1 MTLTFEEKRLKALLS
16 YNLMDTEAETQYDR
30 ITKLAC
36 YICDTKMAAINLIDD
51 SRSWIKSKVGLDIS
65 ELSKDLTFCKYT
77 ILQQHL
83 LEIPDT
89 LLDNRLKDN
98 PMASGE
104 NGIRYYAGIS
114 LVTPEGYIIGTICVF
129 DTQPNLLNDSQ
140 KEALQFLA
148 DETVLH
154 METTKRNQ
162 ELQLLITR
170 QNEYKALFDN
180 SGDLHFISDETGK
193 IEFINSSVKRI
204 LGYQVE
210 EVIGRS
216 ILDFCVPNDQFIVQ
230 KMQES
235 LARGENKVEFLVKV
249 IAKNLEIKWFSFF
262 NVNLNKRWLSNGRD
276 VTKHILAEQEL
287 QQLSL
292 VASHVTNGV
301 VINDKNNKILWVNE
315 AFETIT
321 GYNLKDVKG
330 EKLSQIITGKQTDP
344 QILDYAEKQVNNKTS
359 FTIELLAYTKK
370 QEQIWLSVANS
381 VILNELGEINRS
393 IEIIRDVTERKQ
405 TELELQILSAAVTKS
420 EVGVLIRNAKNEVVW
435 LNKATERIWGWSL
448 EELKGTVLDTRI
460 TGELT
465 DIDTYLKVKK
475 ASSEKKAYEL
485 EIVLYKKDRTPVWLL
500 IHSHHLLN
508 SEGVAE
514 RELSILMDITVKK
527 KAEEELIR
535 TREKALQLSR
545 AKETFI
551 SVLSHE
557 IRTPI
562 NSVIGIS
569 RILMEENP
577 APAQLENLNIL
588 KFSSENLLKLVND
601 ILDFTKIETG
611 NMQLESA
618 PVNLKQLARQTLHTI
633 SFKLE
638 NKDLKLNL
646 ALDPTIPELVL
657 ADSTRL
663 YQIMMNL
670 LGNATKFTAKGEV
683 KLSLDLEK
691 EDQEFVLIK
700 FCVSDTGIG
709 IPHDRI
715 KSIFEA
721 YSQASSDTTRK
732 YGGTGLGLTITQKLI
747 ELHQSAIEVKSE
759 PGKGSDFCFRISFKK
774 APAELQK
781 PVSPVLF
788 ETLKANVLVA
798 DDNQIN
804 LTLAKKIL
812 SKWGIEADFA
822 TNGLDAYEMA
832 MVKDYDLILMDL
844 HMPVMDGLEA
854 TKIIRKQ
861 PQEKYKTVPI
871 IALTGSVF
879 GLNLENLQQEGL
891 TDHFLKPYTPEGL
904 YNKIKLY
911 LKPAVAAVH

>member
-1 MTLTFEEKRLKALLS
+1 MTLTFEEKRLKALFS
-16 YNLMDTEAETQYDR
+16 YNLMDTEAEKQYDR

-36 YICDTKMAAINLIDD
+36 YICGTKMAAINLIDD

-65 ELSKDLTFCKYT
+65 EVPKDLTFCKYT

-89 LLDNRLKDN
+89 FLDERVKDN
-98 PMASGE
+98 PAVSCK

-114 LVTPEGYIIGTICVF
+114 LVNSQGYILGTICVF
-129 DTQPNLLNDSQ
+129 DRKPNLLNDSQ

-154 METTKRNQ
+154 METTKRNR
-162 ELQLLITR
+162 ELQALTIR
-170 QNEYKALFDN
+170 QNEFKALFDS
-180 SGDLHFISDETGK
+180 SGDLHFISDEAGK
-193 IEFINSSVKRI
+193 IEFINGSVEKI
-204 LGYQVE
+204 LGYQAE
-210 EVIGRS
+210 EVLGRS
-216 ILDFCVPNDQFIVQ
+216 ILDFCVPDDRFI
-230 KMQES
+230 MQQS
-235 LARGENKVEFLVKV
+235 LARGEDKTEFLVKLFT
-249 IAKNLEIKWFSFF
+249 KSLEIKWFSFF

-301 VINDKNNKILWVNE
+301 VINDENNKILWVNK

-321 GYNLKDVKG
+321 GYTLKDVKG
-330 EKLSQIITGKQTDP
+330 KKLSQIITGKQTDP

-381 VILNELGEINRS
+381 VILNELGETNRS
-393 IEIIRDVTERKQ
+393 IEIIKDVTERKQ
-405 TELELQILSAAVTKS
+405 TDIELQILSAAVTKS

-435 LNKATERIWGWSL
+435 LNNATERILGWSL
-448 EELKGTVLDTRI
+448 EELKGTVLDKRF

-465 DIDTYLKVKK
+465 DMDTYSRARK
-475 ASSEKKAYEL
+475 ASSERKAYEL
-485 EIVLYKKDRTPVWLL
+485 EIMLYKKDRTPVWLW
-500 IHSHHLLN
+500 INSHHLLN

-514 RELSILMDITVKK
+514 REISILMDITVKK

-535 TREKALQLSR
+535 NREKALQLSR

-562 NSVIGIS
+562 NAVIGIS

-646 ALDPTIPELVL
+646 ILDPNIPELVL

-670 LGNATKFTAKGEV
+670 LGNAIKFTPKGEV
-683 KLSLDLEK
+683 KLILDLEK
-691 EDQEFVLIK
+691 EDPEFVLIK

-709 IPHDRI
+709 IPPDRI

-747 ELHQSAIEVKSE
+747 ELHQSTIEVKSE

-774 APAELQK
+774 ASAELQK
-781 PVSPVLF
+781 FVSPVLF
-788 ETLKANVLVA
+788 EALKATVLVA

-812 SKWGIEADFA
+812 SKWGIEADLA
-822 TNGLDAYEMA
+822 ANGLEAYEMA

-861 PQEKYKTVPI
+861 PQEKYKTIPI

-911 LKPAVAAVH
+911 LKPADVMV